1 MRTKLLFSF
10 LVLFSLQATAQNFVP
25 VDDGSSV
32 HFTIKNF
39 GFNTGGDF
47 KGLQGKIFFNPSFPT
62 TATFTVNISS
72 ATINTDNETRDKDL
86 REELYFDVEK
96 FPEISLVST
105 KIDKTNKTE
114 DGFYFFTGNLTIK
127 GITKPVSFP
136 FKAEKGLNGYL
147 FTGEFVIN
155 RLDFG
160 VGEKSSVLSQKV
172 IVNLKVLAKTK

>member
-10 LVLFSLQATAQNFVP
+10 LVLFSVHSSAQNFVP
-25 VDDGSSV
+25 ADDGSNV

-47 KGLQGKIFFNPSFPT
+47 KGLKGTIFFNPSFPSS
-62 TATFTVNISS
+62 ATFSVNISS

-86 REELYFDVEK
+86 REELYFHVEK

-105 KIDKTNKTE
+105 KIDKTNKTD

-127 GITKPVSFP
+127 GVTKPVSFP
-136 FKAEKGLNGYL
+136 FKAEKVLNNYL
-147 FTGEFVIN
+147 FTGEFSIN

-160 VGEKSSVLSQKV
+160 VGEKSTVLSQKV

>member
-1 MRTKLLFSF
+1 MHTKLLFSF
-10 LVLFSLQATAQNFVP
+10 LLLSSFYTSAQNFVP
-25 VDDGSSV
+25 ADEGSNV

-47 KGLQGKIFFNPSFPT
+47 KGLKGAIFFNPSFPA
-62 TATFTVNISS
+62 TATFSVSVASS
-72 ATINTDNETRDKDL
+72 TINTHNESRDKDL
-86 REELYFDVEK
+86 REELYFNVEK
-96 FPEISLVST
+96 FPEIKLVST

-136 FKAEKGLNGYL
+136 FKAEKMMNNYL
-147 FTGEFVIN
+147 FTGEFTIN

-160 VGEKSSVLSQKV
+160 VGEKSTVLSQKV
-172 IVNLKVLAKTK
+172 VVNLKVLAKTK

>member
-10 LVLFSLQATAQNFVP
+10 LVLFSVHASAQNFVP
-25 VDDGSSV
+25 ADDGSNV

-47 KGLQGKIFFNPSFPT
+47 KGLKGTIFFNPSFPS
-62 TATFTVNISS
+62 TATFSVNISS

-86 REELYFDVEK
+86 REELYFHVEK

-105 KIDKTNKTE
+105 KIDKTNKTD

-127 GITKPVSFP
+127 GVTKPVSFP
-136 FKAEKGLNGYL
+136 FKAEKVLNNYL
-147 FTGEFVIN
+147 FTGEFSIN

-160 VGEKSSVLSQKV
+160 VGEKSTVLSQKV